1 MGSGSDAILERTSG
15 GRGASFFLFC
25 FWVTRVLV
33 PDADILAT
41 PTANEPYLYE
51 IPRVGLPPEFDS
63 HPTDD
68 QYVMPR

>member
-1 MGSGSDAILERTSG
+1 M
-15 GRGASFFLFC
+15 
-25 FWVTRVLV
+25 RVLV